1 MHMNVIC
8 LFSIGTMAWII
19 WICGSVACFILTSTA
34 STQSARLPLLMIT
47 FVFALLEYLL
57 VSGIV
62 SQGFCTLLQNWRFIY
77 QDSHNVSIGQM
88 TNPPVT
94 SSLNYKNMILSF
106 ISKNIMTAQEIWY
119 DFQITLSLLFIKNL
133 TQLNKWFDPIDF
145 WSW

>member
-1 MHMNVIC
+1 
-8 LFSIGTMAWII
+8 MAWII

-34 STQSARLPLLMIT
+34 STQSARLPLLMTT

-62 SQGFCTLLQNWRFIY
+62 SQGFCTSLQNWRFIY

-106 ISKNIMTAQEIWY
+106 ISKNIMTAQEI
-119 DFQITLSLLFIKNL
+119 
-133 TQLNKWFDPIDF
+133 
-145 WSW
+145 

>member
-1 MHMNVIC
+1 
-8 LFSIGTMAWII
+8 MAWII

-34 STQSARLPLLMIT
+34 STQSARLPLLMTT

-62 SQGFCTLLQNWRFIY
+62 SQGFCTLLQNWRFIH

-106 ISKNIMTAQEIWY
+106 ISKNIMTAQEI
-119 DFQITLSLLFIKNL
+119 
-133 TQLNKWFDPIDF
+133 
-145 WSW
+145 